1 MAFAFWEL
9 ARKNFSQKFQG
20 FRMIGSLA
28 LTAAKQYLKI
38 EKKPDYIIEDIEVLS
53 WYVKFDILFLKTAD
67 QMLKIQ
73 IFKEKK
79 ALLIYIN
86 QHLQKLGYHQQI
98 NDIRLK

>member
-1 MAFAFWEL
+1 M
-9 ARKNFSQKFQG
+9 
-20 FRMIGSLA
+20 
-28 LTAAKQYLKI
+28 
-38 EKKPDYIIEDIEVLS
+38 
-53 WYVKFDILFLKTAD
+53 KFDILFLKTAD